1 MSTDSTSRPL
11 CPMHR
16 IAFPESGPPRPGTL
30 ATGTPVWLVT
40 RYAEVRQVLMDPRF
54 DRRSL
59 KAEDAPPLLVVPNL
73 LDTPDGLLNQDGPAH
88 QRLRGTVQR
97 AFTPRAIARWRPWV
111 ASVVESLLDDFARR
125 PQPADIIEGFTRPL
139 PVSVISRLM
148 GLDHADWDRIRDW
161 ADHALSGG
169 AHTADEVG
177 KAMLEFGVFCADL
190 VAERRKDPGD
200 DLVSGL
206 VAAGD
211 GLGIDER
218 QLVILVLG
226 LVVAGH
232 ETTMTAL
239 GNIVVHL
246 LTDGREAWPR
256 LAEYEDNAATAATAV
271 ENLLRTVP
279 LSEGRVLPGLI
290 RRAVEDVELGGVT
303 IPAGAVVAVQIN
315 SANRDP
321 EVFPPGP
328 PDLFTPLSAPTVVFG
343 AGPHHCLGAWL
354 ARLELGLALHRLAA
368 RFPGLKAEF
377 TPETIEW
384 REGRMTRSPRRL
396 PVSW

>member
-1 MSTDSTSRPL
+1 MSTHSTSRPL

-16 IAFPESGPPRPGTL
+16 IDLPEPGPPRPLTL

-40 RYAEVRQVLMDPRF
+40 RYADVRQVLMDPRF
-54 DRRSL
+54 NRSSL
-59 KAEDAPPLLVVPNL
+59 HAEDAPPLLVVPNL
-73 LDTPDGLLNQDGPAH
+73 LDDPNGLLNQDGEAH

-111 ASVVESLLDDFARR
+111 ATVVEALLDDFAAQDR
-125 PQPADIIEGFTRPL
+125 PADIIEGFTRPL

-148 GLDHADWDRIRDW
+148 GLDHVDRERIRHW

-169 AHTADEVG
+169 AHTREQVVA
-177 KAMLEFGVFCADL
+177 AMHEFGDFAADL
-190 VAERRKDPGD
+190 VTQRRKTPGD

-211 GLGIDER
+211 SLDIDER
-218 QLVILVLG
+218 QLVMLVCG

-239 GNIVVHL
+239 GNIVVYL
-246 LTDGREAWPR
+246 LTDRQEAWPG
-256 LAEYEDNAATAATAV
+256 LAEDEETAALAA
-271 ENLLRTVP
+271 EQLLRAVP

-290 RRAVEDVELGGVT
+290 RRAVEDTEVGGVT
-303 IPAGAVVAVQIN
+303 IPAGSVVAVQTN
-315 SANRDP
+315 AASRDP
-321 EVFPPGP
+321 DVFPAGP
-328 PDLFTPLSAPTVVFG
+328 PDLFTPLTAPSIVFG

-354 ARLELGLALHRLAA
+354 ARLELGLALHRLAT
-368 RFPGLKAEF
+368 RFPDLRAEF
-377 TPETIEW
+377 TSDTIEW
-384 REGRMTRSPRRL
+384 RKGQMTRSPSRL

>member
-1 MSTDSTSRPL
+1 MSADSTSRTL
-11 CPMHR
+11 RPMHHVV
-16 IAFPESGPPRPGTL
+16 FPEAGPPRLSTL

-40 RYAEVRQVLMDPRF
+40 RYAEARRVLMDPRF

-59 KAEDAPPLLVVPNL
+59 MAGDAPPLLVVPNL
-73 LDTPDGLLNQDGPAH
+73 LDAPDGLLNQDGPGH

-111 ASVVESLLDDFARR
+111 AAVVETLLDEFARQPR
-125 PQPADIIEGFTRPL
+125 PADIIEGFTRAL
-139 PVSVISRLM
+139 PVSVVSRLM
-148 GLDHADWDRIRDW
+148 GLDDVDWERIRNW

-169 AHTADEVG
+169 AHTAEEVG
-177 KAMLEFGVFCADL
+177 VAMREFGAFAAGL
-190 VAERRKDPGD
+190 VVERREDPGD

-211 GLGIDER
+211 ALGIDER
-218 QLVILVLG
+218 QLVTLVVG

-239 GNIVVHL
+239 GNILVRL
-246 LTDGREAWPR
+246 LTDGRAAWPG
-256 LAEYEDNAATAATAV
+256 LAGSEEAAAAAV
-271 ENLLRTVP
+271 EQLLRTVP

-290 RRAVEDVELGGVT
+290 RRAVEDVEVGGVT

-321 EVFPPGP
+321 SVFPPGP
-328 PDLFTPLSAPTVVFG
+328 ADLFAPPASPSVVFG

-368 RFPGLKAEF
+368 RFPGLRAEF

-384 REGRMTRSPRRL
+384 REGGMTRGPR
-396 PVSW
+396 

>member
-1 MSTDSTSRPL
+1 MTTDSTSRPS

-16 IAFPESGPPRPGTL
+16 LDLPETGPPRPAAL

-40 RYAEVRQVLMDPRF
+40 RYADVRQVLMDPRF
-54 DRRSL
+54 DRKSL
-59 KAEDAPPLLVVPNL
+59 YAEDAPPLLVVPNL
-73 LDTPDGLLNQDGPAH
+73 LDDPNGLLNMDGEAH
-88 QRLRGTVQR
+88 RRLRGTVQR

-111 ASVVESLLDDFARR
+111 ASTVDALLDDFTARR
-125 PQPADIIEGFTRPL
+125 PPADIVEGFTRPL
-139 PVSVISRLM
+139 PVSVICRLM
-148 GLDHADWDRIRDW
+148 GLDHLDRERIRHW

-169 AHTADEVG
+169 AHTREEVSAALG
-177 KAMLEFGVFCADL
+177 EFTAFGADL
-190 VAERRKDPGD
+190 IAERRRSPGN

-211 GLGIDER
+211 GLGIEER
-218 QLVILVLG
+218 LLVRLVCG

-239 GNIVVHL
+239 GNIVVYL
-246 LTDGREAWPR
+246 LTDAPGVWPG
-256 LAEYEDNAATAATAV
+256 LAADEDTAAGAA
-271 ENLLRTVP
+271 EQLLRAVP

-290 RRAVEDVELGGVT
+290 RRAVEDVDVGGVAV
-303 IPAGAVVAVQIN
+303 PAGAVVAVQTN
-315 SANRDP
+315 SAVRDP
-321 EVFPPGP
+321 DVFPPGP
-328 PDLFTPLSAPTVVFG
+328 PDPFTPLTAPTLIFG

-354 ARLELGLALHRLAA
+354 ARLELGLALHRLAS
-368 RFPGLKAEF
+368 RLPGLRAEF

-384 REGRMTRSPRRL
+384 REGQLTRSPRRL

>member
-1 MSTDSTSRPL
+1 MSPDSTTRPL

-16 IAFPESGPPRPGTL
+16 ISLPEHGPPRLGTL

-54 DRRSL
+54 DRSSL
-59 KAEDAPPLLVVPNL
+59 HAPNAPPLLVVPNL
-73 LDTPDGLLNQDGPAH
+73 LDDPDGLINQDGPAH
-88 QRLRGTVQR
+88 QLLRGTVQR
-97 AFTPRAIARWRPWV
+97 AFTPRAVARWRPWV
-111 ASVVESLLDDFARR
+111 GSVVASLLDDFAAQ

-139 PVSVISRLM
+139 PVSVICRLM
-148 GLDHADWDRIRDW
+148 GLDHVDRERIRHW

-169 AHTADEVG
+169 AHQAGEVVE
-177 KAMLEFGVFCADL
+177 AMTEFGMFAAGL
-190 VAERRKDPGD
+190 IAERRKEPGD

-211 GLGIDER
+211 ELGIEER
-218 QLVILVLG
+218 RLITLVCG

-232 ETTMTAL
+232 ETTMTSL
-239 GNIVVHL
+239 GNAVVHL
-246 LTDGREAWPR
+246 LTDGRDGWPL
-256 LAEYEDNAATAATAV
+256 LARDEESAAVAA
-271 ENLLRTVP
+271 EQLLRTVP

-290 RRAVEDVELGGVT
+290 RRAVEDVEVGGVL
-303 IPAGAVVAVQIN
+303 IPAGGVVALQTN
-315 SANRDP
+315 TASRDP
-321 EVFPPGP
+321 DVFPPGP
-328 PDLFTPLSAPTVVFG
+328 PDLSAPLTAPSITFG

-354 ARLELGLALHRLAA
+354 ARLELELALHQLAA
-368 RFPGLKAEF
+368 RLPGLRAEF

-384 REGRMTRSPRRL
+384 RVGQMTRSPLHL

>member
-16 IAFPESGPPRPGTL
+16 LDLPEPGPPRRGTL

-40 RYAEVRQVLMDPRF
+40 RYADVRQVLMDPRF
-54 DRRSL
+54 NRSSL
-59 KAEDAPPLLVVPNL
+59 HAADAPPLLAVPNL
-73 LDTPDGLLNQDGPAH
+73 LDDPDGMVNLDGEPH

-97 AFTPRAIARWRPWV
+97 AFTPRAVARWRPWV
-111 ASVVESLLDDFARR
+111 ASVVETLLDDFGTQER
-125 PQPADIIEGFTRPL
+125 PADIIEGFTRPL

-148 GLDHADWDRIRDW
+148 GLDRPARERIRHW

-169 AHTADEVG
+169 AHTREEVAA
-177 KAMLEFGVFCADL
+177 AMEEFGAFGADL
-190 VAERRKDPGD
+190 VAERRRVPGD

-211 GLGIDER
+211 SLGIDER
-218 QLVILVLG
+218 QLVRLVCG

-239 GNIVVHL
+239 GNIVVYL
-246 LTDGREAWPR
+246 LTDRQEAWPG
-256 LAEYEDNAATAATAV
+256 LAEDEEAAAVAV
-271 ENLLRTVP
+271 EQLLRVVP

-290 RRAVEDVELGGVT
+290 RRAVEDTDVGGVT
-303 IPAGAVVAVQIN
+303 IPAGSVVAVQAN
-315 SANRDP
+315 SAGRDP
-321 EVFPPGP
+321 DVFPPGP
-328 PDLFTPLSAPTVVFG
+328 PDLFTPSASPGVIFG

-354 ARLELGLALHRLAA
+354 ARLELGLALHHLAA
-368 RFPGLKAEF
+368 RFPHLRAEF

-384 REGRMTRSPRRL
+384 RQGQMTRSPRRL